1 MEYTIFASKRFIK
14 EFDKLPK
21 DVQRRIKEKLEI
33 LKKSPFVGLPLH
45 GSLKGKYRLRI
56 GDYRI
61 IYIVNEGQKRVYLLG
76 VAHRRKIYDV

>member
-45 GSLKGKYRLRI
+45 GSLKGKKEF
-56 GDYRI
+56 
-61 IYIVNEGQKRVYLLG
+61 IYLVWHIEGKYIMFKDSLF
-76 VAHRRKIYDV
+76 